1 MSGLGLDSD
10 AHGTVRS
17 VSGTV
22 RSVSDLCPTDVRLC
36 VRSCPKTMSGQCPE
50 CPAMSDKLSGMSD
63 HGSGV
68 ETEARRGA
76 SRRVEA
82 RRGASRRIEA
92 SRLHPLRNSTSSHPR
107 MASRHRALASRRR
120 GSRRALTSRRRGR
133 SSVTYASYDQGRF
146 ALQLYAA
153 IFEYTIFSRIILER
167 QRCLEPGTEVRNS
180 SRAEPHSPT
189 AHTFTSLMMSI
200 SRWSQTW

>member
-1 MSGLGLDSD
+1 MAQGACDGAGTTGPDYVSSGGFIGTGPDSARHGSLVDGSQSYARTPIQPAWSVQYD
-10 AHGTVRS
+10 AH
-17 VSGTV
+17 
-22 RSVSDLCPTDVRLC
+22 
-36 VRSCPKTMSGQCPE
+36 
-50 CPAMSDKLSGMSD
+50 
-63 HGSGV
+63 
-68 ETEARRGA
+68 
-76 SRRVEA
+76 
-82 RRGASRRIEA
+82 RGASRRIEA

-133 SSVTYASYDQGRF
+133 GSVTYASYDQGRF